1 MIGQRLYQK
10 LIKRMLD
17 CIFAS
22 LLLVI
27 FSLPMIVIAGTIW
40 LVTHENPIFKQTR
53 FGRHSQPFEV
63 YKFRTMVGSAPLV
76 SHQYFHNRD
85 AYVTTVGKFLRRT
98 SLDELPQCFNVL
110 RGEMSF
116 VGPRPLAASDMA
128 VIEKRKVL
136 GADRVLPG
144 ITGLAQVSG
153 RNNVSDCQKAMY
165 DGTYAKQVSFTH
177 DASIVGATLIKVL
190 QQSDIDKA

>member
-76 SHQYFHNRD
+76 SHQDFHNRD

-116 VGPRPLAASDMA
+116 VGP
-128 VIEKRKVL
+128 
-136 GADRVLPG
+136 
-144 ITGLAQVSG
+144 
-153 RNNVSDCQKAMY
+153 
-165 DGTYAKQVSFTH
+165 
-177 DASIVGATLIKVL
+177 
-190 QQSDIDKA
+190 